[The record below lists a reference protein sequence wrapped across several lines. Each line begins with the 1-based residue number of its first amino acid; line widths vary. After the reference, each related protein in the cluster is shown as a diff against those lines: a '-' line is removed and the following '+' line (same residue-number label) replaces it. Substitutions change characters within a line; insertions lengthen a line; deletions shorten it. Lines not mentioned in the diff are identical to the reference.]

1 MTHETKI
8 EISRDA
14 KVTQMKTK
22 IQQIKGQSI
31 KSLMVFLKTVQIMKN
46 EGGVNNCHTQEASR
60 RTW

>member
-1 MTHETKI
+1 M
-8 EISRDA
+8 
-14 KVTQMKTK
+14 K

-31 KSLMVFLKTVQIMKN
+31 KSLMVLLKTVQIMKH